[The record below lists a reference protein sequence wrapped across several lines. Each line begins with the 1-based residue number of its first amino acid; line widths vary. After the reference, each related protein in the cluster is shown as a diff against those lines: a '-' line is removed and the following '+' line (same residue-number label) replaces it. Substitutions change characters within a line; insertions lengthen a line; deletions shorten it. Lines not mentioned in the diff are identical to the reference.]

1 MLRVGCKVI
10 FKDAVYNFIADK
22 IKWLM
27 GENGTEKNVQDAA
40 FFLELNTIVGM
51 NIYLLRKCFYSF
63 ALESLAD

>member
-1 MLRVGCKVI
+1 
-10 FKDAVYNFIADK
+10 
-22 IKWLM
+22 M